1 MEREV
6 RVETAY
12 LDDAETVIVAFGT
25 PSKFVRYAIGR
36 LRDAGHKIGMVRP
49 ITLWP
54 FPYDTVRDAAV
65 GANVVGSFELCAGQM
80 IDDVRIGVAG
90 QTPVEFLGGV
100 STDGSGFGVGRLLD
114 VDVIEARILAVHSGK
129 ALGVIPG
136 TDEFRY
142 ELAPHQQ
149 EATP

>member
-36 LRDAGHKIGMVRP
+36 LREAGHKIGMVRP

-54 FPYDTVRDAAV
+54 FPYDTVRDAAASARV
-65 GANVVGSFELCAGQM
+65 DRLVRALRGP
-80 IDDVRIGVAG
+80 DDRRRAHRR
-90 QTPVEFLGGV
+90 GG
-100 STDGSGFGVGRLLD
+100 
-114 VDVIEARILAVHSGK
+114 
-129 ALGVIPG
+129 PG
-136 TDEFRY
+136 TGRVHRRRLDRR
-142 ELAPHQQ
+142 LRASVSDGCS
-149 EATP
+149 TST